1 MRKVLTI
8 ISAIILTLSSCKKI
22 DKLTN
27 FYMENSVAITISSSD
42 FASLNADIWSYEAEN
57 NITELCSNNKT
68 NEESIKSI
76 SLNRFT
82 IYISSPDSQTFD
94 FIQSLEVFVNASGIE
109 EKKIAWVQNNSKT
122 EVKKLVLNISD
133 DDIKDYIID
142 NNLILH
148 SLITRSDSVFSNV
161 IIRFDYSYT
170 ITANLSGI

>member
-76 SLNRFT
+76 SLDRFT
-82 IYISSPDSQTFD
+82 VYISSPGTQTFD
-94 FIQSLEVFVNASGIE
+94 FIQSLEVFVNASGLE
-109 EKKIAWVQNNSKT
+109 EKKIAWVQNNLKT
-122 EVKKLVLNISD
+122 GVKKLVLDIND
-133 DDIKDYIID
+133 DDIQDYITD
-142 NNLILH
+142 KNLILH
-148 SLITRSDSVFSNV
+148 SLITGSDSIFSNV
-161 IIRFDYSYT
+161 IIRYDYSYI